1 MAELDK
7 SLSQLDATTTIPT
20 GTLFFVSI
28 EDLQAAS
35 GYSSRKIASEN
46 VVSQILTAY
55 SLNALNTTSKN
66 IVGAVNELN
75 GTKLTGTLTAGSTT
89 ITFSDAAITS
99 TSLIEVYNDAG
110 IGWESITATTGSV
123 TITFE
128 EQASDLAVE
137 VIVK

>member
-55 SLNALNTTSKN
+55 SLNALNTTAKN

-75 GTKLTGTLTAGSTT
+75 GTKLTGTLTAGSTS
-89 ITFSDAAITS
+89 ITFSDASITS

>member
-75 GTKLTGTLTAGSTT
+75 GTKLTGTLTAGSTS
-89 ITFSDAAITS
+89 ITFSDASITS

-128 EQASDLAVE
+128 EQAADLAVE

>member
-75 GTKLTGTLTAGSTT
+75 GTKLTGTLTAGSTS

>member
-75 GTKLTGTLTAGSTT
+75 GTKLTGTLIAGSTS
-89 ITFSDAAITS
+89 ITFSDASITS

-110 IGWESITATTGSV
+110 IGWESITAATGSV

>member
-20 GTLFFVSI
+20 GTLFFVSV

-75 GTKLTGTLTAGSTT
+75 GTKLTGTLTAGSTS
-89 ITFSDAAITS
+89 ITFSDASITS
-99 TSLIEVYNDAG
+99 TSLIEVYNDDG

>member
-75 GTKLTGTLTAGSTT
+75 GTKLTGTLTAGSTS
-89 ITFSDAAITS
+89 ITFSDASITS

>member
-75 GTKLTGTLTAGSTT
+75 GTKLTGTLTAGSAS
-89 ITFSDAAITS
+89 ITFSDASITS